1 MVSLLTHEMVNKV
14 QSVVSVIE
22 GGVITLRN
30 SRLYNYKSHYDYR
43 FD

>member
-1 MVSLLTHEMVNKV
+1 MISFLTHVMVKEV
-14 QSVVSVIE
+14 HLVVSVSQR
-22 GGVITLRN
+22 GVITLRN